1 MFDTFMGMAGA
12 RNWAPTDDRWYTSNG
27 GVRTQ
32 AGVDVSEESAMR
44 FVTVYACVAKRAKSV
59 AALPVT
65 VVEKVSPTER
75 KPIDHPL
82 GELLSGRANKDA
94 TGMTIRET
102 LMANLDLWGD
112 AYCEC
117 IWSNGGTIQG
127 LIPLMSR
134 EVKPKR
140 DPDKNLIFEHRP
152 PQGPPRILMP
162 EDVWHIPGLSFNG
175 VTGLSPIAYNRE
187 AIGLGVAAS
196 TMAASFF
203 GNGAWAGG
211 IVKRDPEKPGSG
223 LGKLSEAQGQ
233 AMLAGL
239 EDKLRGPDKAFGIAL
254 LREGMSYEQLVSI
267 PLADAQFVQVRG
279 LNRIEICG
287 IFDVPPSMIHD
298 LENGTFNNTEQQGL
312 MWVRDSILP
321 TTIRFETS
329 AKARFFPDEP
339 LYLRHNLVG
348 LLRGDFKTQMEGFAI
363 GRQWGIFSAND
374 CLELLDRNP
383 VPGGDE
389 RLTPLNMRIMGES
402 MPTIT
407 AAPPTDRQKDE
418 YGNEDETEARLES
431 WVPVVADIGRRIAT
445 REIKA
450 VENSYRKRVVKDD
463 NPDSFKLWIDK
474 FYTEHADY
482 FRQTITPAIEGFTMA
497 NGLSVITR
505 PRDLAEIYAGVEY
518 DTLHAML
525 EQLAGVPALI
535 ETWKQSK
542 AQAIANGLLDVFTKA
557 LQGENNG

>member
-1 MFDTFMGMAGA
+1 MFDILMGMARA
-12 RNWAPTDDRWYTSNG
+12 QNWAPTDDRWYTSIG

-59 AALPVT
+59 AALPVSI
-65 VVEKVSPTER
+65 VEKVSPTER
-75 KPIDHPL
+75 RPIDHPL
-82 GELLSGRANKDA
+82 GELLSGRANQDA
-94 TGMTIRET
+94 TGMTVREA
-102 LMANLDLWGD
+102 LMANLDLWGN
-112 AYCEC
+112 AYAEC
-117 IWSNGGTIQG
+117 IWSGDRRTIKG

-134 EVKPKR
+134 DVTPKW

-162 EDVWHIPGLSFNG
+162 DDVWHVPGLSFNG
-175 VTGLSPIAYNRE
+175 ITGLSPIAYNRE

-223 LGKLSEAQGQ
+223 LGKLSETQGQ
-233 AMLAGL
+233 AMVAGL
-239 EDKLRGPDKAFGIAL
+239 EEKLRGPDKSFGIAL
-254 LREGMSYEQLVSI
+254 LREGMTYEQLVSI

-279 LNRIEICG
+279 LTRIEICG
-287 IFDVPPSMIHD
+287 IFDVPLSMIHD

-339 LYLRHNLVG
+339 LYLRHNLAG
-348 LLRGDFKTQMEGFAI
+348 LLRGDFKSQMDGFAI

-389 RLTPLNMRIMGES
+389 RLTPLNMRIMGEP

-418 YGNEDETEARLES
+418 YGNEDETEAKLES
-431 WVPVVADIGRRIAT
+431 WVPLLADIGRRIAT

-463 NPDSFKLWIDK
+463 NPESFKLWLDK
-474 FYTEHADY
+474 FYGEHVDY
-482 FRQTITPAIEGFTMA
+482 FCKTITPAVEGFTKGA
-497 NGLSVITR
+497 SGLSTVVR
-505 PRDLAEIYAGVEY
+505 PHELAETYASVEY
-518 DTLHAML
+518 DTLNAML
-525 EQLAGVPALI
+525 EQPAGVPALI
-535 ETWKQSK
+535 EQWKQNK
-542 AQAIANGLLDVFTKA
+542 AQAIADGLLDVFRKS
-557 LQGENNG
+557 L